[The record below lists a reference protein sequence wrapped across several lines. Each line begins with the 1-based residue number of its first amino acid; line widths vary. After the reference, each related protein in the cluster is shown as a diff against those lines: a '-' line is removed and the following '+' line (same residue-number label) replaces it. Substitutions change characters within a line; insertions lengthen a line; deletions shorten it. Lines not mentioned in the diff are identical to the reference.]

1 MGTPAT
7 FMQTLGNSFAGG
19 FGQALGGSAIQ
30 SALGLGEDGFNKND
44 LAFAHNKDIQ
54 TAKRLYKFTYR
65 HGRRKG
71 LTPWELLGNGMTQAS
86 TGGAG
91 QSANVLGNAATA
103 EMQQERMFARE
114 AAQAGFDR
122 QTALQQ
128 TKMQTDAQI
137 KTAEIKAGTD
147 IRGQNINAM
156 IAGNK
161 LALDREQ
168 LERIAVPQLANA
180 TKLNEQQVKLA
191 INEVANTD
199 PKWIRK
205 KTVMQL
211 GVDNGIQN
219 LILGKLDLDLTN
231 PDQIQSLSNEQYEQA
246 LKALLS
252 AASGLGK
259 TSASVETIFERVFG
273 AMEKAAKESEA
284 RAEGRATLGRAN
296 PHDDS
301 EMERI
306 LGRGHAVP
314 PGTQKYPNYDMD
326 FPR

>member
-1 MGTPAT
+1 MTAPT
-7 FMQTLGNSFAGG
+7 FMQTLGNSFASGA
-19 FGQALGGSAIQ
+19 GQALGGSVLQ
-30 SALGLGEDGFNKND
+30 SALGLGEDGFNKSD

-54 TAKRLYKFTYR
+54 TAKRLYKFTYQ

-71 LTPWELLGNGMTQAS
+71 LTPFELLGNGMTQAN

-91 QSANVLGNAATA
+91 SSGSVLGNAATA

-122 QTALQQ
+122 QTALEQ
-128 TKMQTDAQI
+128 TRMQTEAQI

-147 IRGQNINAM
+147 IRGQDINAM

-161 LALDREQ
+161 LALDRDQ
-168 LERIAVPQLANA
+168 LERIAIPQLANA
-180 TKLNEQQVKLA
+180 TKLNEQQVLLA

-231 PDQIQSLSNEQYEQA
+231 PDQIQSLSDEQYEQA

-259 TSASVETIFERVFG
+259 TSASVESIFERVFG
-273 AMEKAAKESEA
+273 AMEKAAKESQA
-284 RAEGRATLGRAN
+284 RAEGRATLGKPN
-296 PHDDS
+296 PHDES
-301 EMERI
+301 ETERV
-306 LGRGHAVP
+306 LGSSGPVP
-314 PGTQKYPNYDMD
+314 PGTPKYKNFDRD